1 MGIETQHSF
10 LIVREVKIPG
20 KTISYVFFSLNND
33 GHIQFLFSA
42 SKRKE
47 DY

>member
-20 KTISYVFFSLNND
+20 KTISYVFFL
-33 GHIQFLFSA
+33 I
-42 SKRKE
+42 E
-47 DY
+47 